1 MAVDDTTTFQ
11 QAVDVYHDCY
21 FVMSPIQT
29 YPEVSDPEVKAATK
43 QFLDAFQA
51 SGLDPR
57 GVATAGQ
64 GWDLIHLYSQIFAA
78 GPSLRGA
85 ALRDALMHVDHV
97 GAYGRYQFRPDDHT
111 GQNGVAVAM
120 QITRFQDGKFRI
132 VGSGPH

>member
-1 MAVDDTTTFQ
+1 MHIVEAKAAVTVGLNIPIVMAVDGTTTFQ

-51 SGLDPR
+51 AGLDPR

-64 GWDLIHLYSQIFAA
+64 GWDLIHLYSRIFAA
-78 GPSLRGA
+78 GPSLRA
-85 ALRDALMHVDHV
+85 PHC
-97 GAYGRYQFRPDDHT
+97 
-111 GQNGVAVAM
+111 AM
-120 QITRFQDGKFRI
+120 R
-132 VGSGPH
+132 